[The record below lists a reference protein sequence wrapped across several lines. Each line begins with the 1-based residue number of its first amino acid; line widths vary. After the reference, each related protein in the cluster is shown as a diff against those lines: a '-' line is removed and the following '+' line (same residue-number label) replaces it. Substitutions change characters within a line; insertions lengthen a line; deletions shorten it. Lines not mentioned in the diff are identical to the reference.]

1 MACMVLGE
9 KMKPGD
15 SSIPAAAMG
24 EDGSSSVVVGGAGA
38 AACWRCPSV
47 SRRGSPPPSSAV
59 AAGET
64 VPLGKDDVGAA
75 RGRLPVSSCT
85 TVMNS
90 CGLAWMTLGVCS
102 YTITGGFLAVVE
114 AGGLLD
120 AGEELRD
127 DDDDDGDDDVTFSGS
142 GRGPRRPP
150 PVAVG
155 RLGGG
160 DDDASEDPMVATVIG
175 GRCTN

>member
-1 MACMVLGE
+1 
-9 KMKPGD
+9 
-15 SSIPAAAMG
+15 
-24 EDGSSSVVVGGAGA
+24 
-38 AACWRCPSV
+38 V
-47 SRRGSPPPSSAV
+47 SR
-59 AAGET
+59 
-64 VPLGKDDVGAA
+64 
-75 RGRLPVSSCT
+75 CT
-85 TVMNS
+85 TVMKS

-127 DDDDDGDDDVTFSGS
+127 DDDDDDDTFSGS
-142 GRGPRRPP
+142 GRGPRRP